1 MNPLH
6 AGVCGF
12 QVTPSRAAAMNK
24 RTIIQVAVPAP
35 LYTTFDYL
43 LSASEQAVPAV
54 GCRVKVPFGRRS
66 MIGVVTGN
74 SDSSSIDPKR
84 LKKLQ
89 QVLDDA
95 PVLPGEILDLLIWTA
110 RYYQH
115 PPGEV
120 ISTALPALLRLGK
133 PAEMRG
139 RLLWRLAD
147 SNTDAEVPLRRA
159 PKQLQLYRLLQQH
172 NGELDEERLRALELE
187 TGVNLRSS
195 IKPLLEKDLL
205 IQREQPCLPAAVT
218 ETETGPGLND
228 EQLAIVNAIEDD
240 LTQYQAHLLHGI
252 TGSGKTE
259 VYMMLA
265 QKVLAAGKQVLVL
278 APEIGLTPQLTDRF
292 RRRLGVRIAELH
304 SGLNDSQRLCAWC
317 AAACGEARLL
327 IGTRSAI
334 FTPMPD
340 LGLIII
346 DEEHDGSYKQQD
358 NLRYNARDLALV
370 RARQKGIPVVL
381 GSATPALESLHN
393 AWRGHY
399 RLHHLTKRAVA
410 DKPPRI
416 ELVDLCRQQM
426 DEGISATLQ
435 QHIGSHLQQ
444 SGQVLLFLN
453 RRGFSPVLM
462 CHACGWTQSCQR
474 CDAHMTYHRGKRLL
488 RCHHC
493 GAETP
498 LPPACPDCGDEEL
511 ISLGAGTER
520 IEQALAA
527 KYPQYRIERIDR
539 DSTRRKG
546 VLQSKLDSAQSGAAH
561 ILVGTQMLAKGH
573 DFPNVTL
580 VGILDTD
587 QGLYSGDFRAAEHLA
602 QLITQVA
609 GRAGRAR
616 KAGEVLIQ
624 THHPDH
630 PLLQTLLHQGY
641 EGFARAALAEREQ
654 VGFPP
659 YRHLALLRCDAI
671 KVEAG
676 VEFMQ
681 AARALL
687 AQAETSGVD
696 VFGPVPAP
704 MEKRAG
710 RYRTQLMLQSTERKP
725 LHRLI
730 QPWLQALQQLKSA
743 CRVRWSLDIDPYDT
757 Y

>member
-1 MNPLH
+1 
-6 AGVCGF
+6 
-12 QVTPSRAAAMNK
+12 
-24 RTIIQVAVPAP
+24 
-35 LYTTFDYL
+35 
-43 LSASEQAVPAV
+43 
-54 GCRVKVPFGRRS
+54 
-66 MIGVVTGN
+66 
-74 SDSSSIDPKR
+74 
-84 LKKLQ
+84 
-89 QVLDDA
+89 
-95 PVLPGEILDLLIWTA
+95 
-110 RYYQH
+110 
-115 PPGEV
+115 
-120 ISTALPALLRLGK
+120 LLRQGK
-133 PAEMRG
+133 AAEIHG
-139 RLLWRLAD
+139 SLQWRLAD
-147 SNTDAEVPLRRA
+147 SNTDAEASLRRA

-172 NGELDEERLRALELE
+172 DGELDEERLHALELE
-187 TGVNLRSS
+187 TGTNLRSV
-195 IKPLLEKDLL
+195 IKPLLEKG
-205 IQREQPCLPAAVT
+205 IVEQREQPCLPAAVS
-218 ETETGPGLND
+218 EAETGPNMNN
-228 EQLAIVNAIEDD
+228 EQLDVVNSVGCD
-240 LTQYQAHLLHGI
+240 LTNYQAHLLHGI

-259 VYMMLA
+259 VYMSLA
-265 QKVLAAGKQVLVL
+265 QQMLSAGKQVLVL
-278 APEIGLTPQLTDRF
+278 APEIGLTPQLTERF
-292 RRRLGVRIAELH
+292 RRRLGVRIAALH

-317 AAACGEARLL
+317 AAANGEARLL
-327 IGTRSAI
+327 IGTRSAV

-340 LGLIII
+340 LGLIIV

-370 RARQKGIPVVL
+370 RARQRNIPVVL

-399 RLHHLTKRAVA
+399 RLHHLTQRAVA
-410 DKPPRI
+410 NKPPRI
-416 ELVDLCRQQM
+416 ELVDLCRQPM
-426 DEGISATLQ
+426 DEGLSAKLL
-435 QHIGSHLQQ
+435 QHIGAHLEQN
-444 SGQVLLFLN
+444 GQVLLFLN

-462 CHACGWTQSCQR
+462 CHACGWTQSCKR
-474 CDAHMTYHRGKRLL
+474 CDAHMTYHRSKRLL

-493 GAETP
+493 GAETS
-498 LPPACPDCGDEEL
+498 LPPACPDCGAEEL

-520 IEQALAA
+520 IEQSLTA
-527 KYPQYRIERIDR
+527 KFPQYRIERIDR

-546 VLQSKLDSAQSGAAH
+546 ALQNKLDSAQSGAAH

-602 QLITQVA
+602 QLIIQVA
-609 GRAGRAR
+609 GRAGRAHR
-616 KAGEVLIQ
+616 AGEVLIQ

-671 KVEAG
+671 KAEAG
-676 VEFMQ
+676 TEFMQ

-687 AQAETSGVD
+687 AQAGTDGVD

-730 QPWLQALQQLKSA
+730 QPWLPALQQLKSA
-743 CRVRWSLDIDPYDT
+743 GRVRWSLDIDPYDT

>member
-1 MNPLH
+1 
-6 AGVCGF
+6 
-12 QVTPSRAAAMNK
+12 MNK

-43 LSASEQAVPAV
+43 LPAREQTAPAV

-66 MIGVVTGN
+66 MIGVVTGS
-74 SDSSSIDPKR
+74 SDHSSINPKR
-84 LKKLQ
+84 LKALYR
-89 QVLDDA
+89 VLDHS
-95 PVLPGEILDLLIWTA
+95 PVIPAEALNLLMWTA

-120 ISTALPALLRLGK
+120 ISTALPALLRQGK
-133 PAEMRG
+133 AAEIRG
-139 RLLWRLAD
+139 GLLWRL
-147 SNTDAEVPLRRA
+147 TDANVDTTTLLQRA
-159 PKQLQLYRLLQQH
+159 PKQLQLHMLLQQH
-172 NGELDEERLRALELE
+172 GGELDEERLRALELE
-187 TGVNLRSS
+187 TGASLRSA
-195 IKPLLEKDLL
+195 IKPLIEKG
-205 IQREQPCLPAAVT
+205 IVEQCEQNCLPEAVT
-218 ETETGPGLND
+218 HTDSGPDMNI
-228 EQLAIVNAIEDD
+228 EQRTIVHAIEGD
-240 LTQYQAHLLHGI
+240 LAQYQAHLLHGI

-259 VYMMLA
+259 VYIMLA
-265 QKVLAAGKQVLVL
+265 EKVLAAGKQVLVL
-278 APEIGLTPQLTDRF
+278 APEIGLTPQLTERF
-292 RRRLGVRIAELH
+292 RRRLGIRIAALH

-317 AAACGEARLL
+317 AAANGEARLL

-340 LGLIII
+340 LGLIIV

-358 NLRYNARDLALV
+358 RLRYNARDLALV

-399 RLHHLTKRAVA
+399 RLHHLTQRAVA
-410 DKPPRI
+410 DKPPRV
-416 ELVDLCRQQM
+416 ELVDMRRQPM
-426 DEGISATLQ
+426 DEGLSATLHQ
-435 QHIGSHLQQ
+435 RIGAHLQQ
-444 SGQVLLFLN
+444 QGQVLLFLN

-462 CHACGWTQSCQR
+462 CHACGWTQSCGR

-493 GAETP
+493 GADTP
-498 LPPACPDCGDEEL
+498 LPPVCPDCGGEEL

-527 KYPQYRIERIDR
+527 KYPQHRVERIDR

-546 VLQSKLDSAQSGAAH
+546 TLQSKLDSAQSGAAH

-587 QGLYSGDFRAAEHLA
+587 QGLYSSDFRAAEHLA

-609 GRAGRAR
+609 GRAGRAHR
-616 KAGEVLIQ
+616 AGEVLIQ

-641 EGFARAALAEREQ
+641 EGFARAALVEREQ

-659 YRHLALLRCDAI
+659 YRYLALLRCEAIRADAGI
-671 KVEAG
+671 
-676 VEFMQ
+676 EFMQ

-687 AQAETSGVD
+687 APNASNGVEI
-696 VFGPVPAP
+696 FGPVPAP

-710 RYRTQLMLQSTERKP
+710 RYRTQLMLQSAERKP
-725 LHRLI
+725 LHRLL

-743 CRVRWSLDIDPYDT
+743 GRVRWSLDIDPYDT